1 MKLFAAALLCAVT
14 ACTGPVPEDLPADHD
29 WMVVVSTVRLPDYM
43 DWYTRFAEHTWID
56 LKQGSE
62 DAWTRIE
69 ISGTMSG
76 VVVESITAEEARE
89 MIRWDNPAFVLEV
102 HYDEDARELIPRIL
116 ESARSIEDYGTRER
130 TEMDHGWAVLFR
142 APENGRLYDAYP
154 GPNSN
159 TLIAQIIDRTPGL
172 HAELHHNAVG
182 KDYPDLFRAGFTS
195 SGYGVEADLGYLGLG
210 LGLRQ
215 GVELHAFGLT
225 AGISLWPPALKIPL
239 LPRIGIHQ
247 GWVGSAQ

>member
-1 MKLFAAALLCAVT
+1 
-14 ACTGPVPEDLPADHD
+14 
-29 WMVVVSTVRLPDYM
+29 MVVVSTVRLPDYM

-76 VVVESITAEEARE
+76 VVVESISAAEARE
-89 MIRWDNPAFVLEV
+89 RIRWDNPAFVLEV
-102 HYDEDARELIPRIL
+102 YYDEQARELIPRIL
-116 ESARSIEDYGTRER
+116 ESARSIEDFGKRET
-130 TEMDHGWAVLFR
+130 TEMEDGWSMVFH
-142 APENGRLYDAYP
+142 APENGRLYDAWP

-195 SGYGVEADLGYLGLG
+195 SGYGIEADAGLLGFG

-239 LPRIGIHQ
+239 LPRIGVHQ
-247 GWVGSAQ
+247 GWVGSVQ

>member
-14 ACTGPVPEDLPADHD
+14 ACTGPVPEDLPTDHD

-62 DAWTRIE
+62 DSWTRIE

-89 MIRWDNPAFVLEV
+89 RIRWDNPAFVLEV

-130 TEMDHGWAVLFR
+130 TENPDGWSMVFH
-142 APENGRLYDAYP
+142 APEHGRMYEAHP

-182 KDYPDLFRAGFTS
+182 KDYPDTFRAGFTS
-195 SGYGVEADLGYLGLG
+195 SGYGVEADVGYLGLG
-210 LGLRQ
+210 IGLRQ
-215 GVELHAFGLT
+215 GVELHFIGLT

-239 LPRIGIHQ
+239 LPRIGVHQ
-247 GWVGSAQ
+247 GWVGSAE

>member
-1 MKLFAAALLCAVT
+1 
-14 ACTGPVPEDLPADHD
+14 
-29 WMVVVSTVRLPDYM
+29 MVVVSTVRLPDYM

-62 DAWTRIE
+62 DDWTRIE

-76 VVVESITAEEARE
+76 VVIESISAEEARDP
-89 MIRWDNPAFVLEV
+89 IRWSNPAFVLEV
-102 HYDEDARELIPRIL
+102 HYDDDAREMIPMIL
-116 ESARSIEDYGTRER
+116 ESANSIQDFGTRELHG
-130 TEMDHGWAVLFR
+130 TEDGWSITFH
-142 APENGRLYDAYP
+142 APENGRLYDAWP

-182 KDYPDLFRAGFTS
+182 KDYPETFRAGITS
-195 SGYGVEADLGYLGLG
+195 SGYGVEADLGLLGLG

-215 GVELHAFGLT
+215 GIEVHLFGLT
-225 AGISLWPPALKIPL
+225 AGVGLWPPALKIPL
-239 LPRIGIHQ
+239 LPRIGVHQ
-247 GWVGSAQ
+247 GWVGTPQ